1 MAATVEWIWVQPVQ
15 CRCFGTYDPVTS
27 LPAAPRRI
35 STRLRRNTQIVD
47 TCIVFKQWHISS
59 RFTFALSFIAI
70 IFISVGY
77 EYLRAYQRTVDRHI
91 ALALCRGKGRD
102 KSPVSGR
109 NSPELSGPDVE
120 EAGLLSG
127 RPKKLSAR
135 YGVTS
140 CALAVKSLRLTFV
153 SPSTP
158 VPFYPRLLRAVLYGV
173 QIFVSFFLMLVF
185 MTYNVGPPCYL
196 PSNLR

>member
-1 MAATVEWIWVQPVQ
+1 MDHGHGGHGNDGGHGGMDMGPTCSMHMLW
-15 CRCFGTYDPVTS
+15 
-27 LPAAPRRI
+27 
-35 STRLRRNTQIVD
+35 NTQIVD

-59 RFTFALSFIAI
+59 RFTFALSFVVI

-135 YGVTS
+135 
-140 CALAVKSLRLTFV
+140 
-153 SPSTP
+153 TP

-173 QIFVSFFLMLVF
+173 QIFVSFFLMLIF
-185 MTYNVGPPCYL
+185 MTYNAYL
-196 PSNLR
+196 ILAVALGASIGHFVFGAVMNVDAVLAGSDSGKGMACH